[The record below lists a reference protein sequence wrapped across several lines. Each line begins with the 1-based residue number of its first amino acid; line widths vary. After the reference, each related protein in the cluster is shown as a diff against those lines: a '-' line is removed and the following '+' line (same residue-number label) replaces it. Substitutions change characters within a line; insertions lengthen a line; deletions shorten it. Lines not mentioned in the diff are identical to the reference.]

1 MKAHTCVCHDGEQ
14 PGFSVSPGPQV
25 NASNPMN
32 HKTLGR
38 TKKATLREA
47 RAIGH
52 WESTIRTKSSDRGK
66 ITNSKQDSL
75 TYSGFDRLT
84 IAWRQ

>member
-1 MKAHTCVCHDGEQ
+1 MSGCPHLSACHYAAKSHLWFRKMKAHTCVCHDGEQ

-52 WESTIRTKSSDRGK
+52 
-66 ITNSKQDSL
+66 
-75 TYSGFDRLT
+75 
-84 IAWRQ
+84 